1 MITLIDVFAARTRI
15 SPFVRRTP
23 LAESAWLSDVAGAR
37 VSLKLESL
45 QRSGSFKLRGAFN
58 AVIARLERGDLT
70 PRSTVVTASAG
81 NHGRALAAA
90 AEAFLLPLV
99 VFTPAD
105 APQTKL
111 SAIRRHGADLRAS
124 GRDYDHAEML
134 AKAYAREAGA
144 AFISP
149 YSDADVIA
157 GAATIGLEILEDAPD
172 TDVLVVPIGGGG
184 LISGV
189 ASAVKAVEDT
199 KRVIGVEL
207 DVSHVFQT
215 SVRLGKLVEIVAGPS
230 IAEGLGGNADPDTIT
245 FAMIQRGVDGIV
257 TVSDDEIRTAVV
269 GLVESEHLVVETSG
283 GAGVAALIGKRVD
296 DLRDRRVAVVVTG
309 SNIDRSRLT
318 ALLSAP
324 AAAAAARAADV

>member
-1 MITLIDVFAARTRI
+1 MVLADVFAARKRI

-23 LAESAWLSDVAGAR
+23 LVESAWLSDLAGAR

-45 QRSGSFKLRGAFN
+45 QRSSSFKSRGAFN
-58 AVIARLERGDLT
+58 AVLARLQRGEIT
-70 PRSTVVTASAG
+70 ERSTIVTASAG

-90 AEAFLLPLV
+90 AEAFRLPLV

-111 SAIRRHGADLRAS
+111 SAIRRHGAELRAD
-124 GRDYDHAEML
+124 GRDYDDAERL
-134 AKAYAREAGA
+134 AKAYARETGA
-144 AFISP
+144 PFISP
-149 YSDADVIA
+149 YNDVDVVA

-172 TDVLVVPIGGGG
+172 TDTFVVAIGGGG

-189 ASAVKAVEDT
+189 AGAVKAIDRQT
-199 KRVIGVEL
+199 RVIGVEL

-215 SVRLGKLVEIVAGPS
+215 SLRAGKLVEIVPGPS
-230 IAEGLGGNADPDTIT
+230 IAEGLGGNADPETIT
-245 FAMIQRGVDGIV
+245 FAMIQHDVDRIV
-257 TVSDDEIRTAVV
+257 TVSEEDIQTAVV

-283 GAGVAALIGKRVD
+283 AAGAAALIGRRVD
-296 DLRDRRVAVVVTG
+296 VRDRRVAVIVTG
-309 SNIDRSRLT
+309 ANIDRSRLT

-324 AAAAAARAADV
+324 AAAAAARAADA